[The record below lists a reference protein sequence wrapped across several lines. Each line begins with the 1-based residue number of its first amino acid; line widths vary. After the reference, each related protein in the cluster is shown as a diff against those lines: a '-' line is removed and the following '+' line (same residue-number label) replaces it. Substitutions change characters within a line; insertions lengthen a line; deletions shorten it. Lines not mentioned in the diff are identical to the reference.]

1 MPELEV
7 LSALIATIYDTALD
21 PQAWPAAAPTSPP
34 TNPFAST
41 SALDLHR
48 TAVDPRTRPQ
58 PGALPRDSPSE
69 GQNPR
74 QRRARAEKDP
84 GINPPSLT
92 GQCCMGPAQRCVDA
106 SLGVQN
112 LSTDSRPRRPVADR
126 AGSERG
132 LMASSSAASQSS
144 LTSSAR
150 KRLSAAL
157 PARRWPRS
165 PSPTPST
172 SA

>member
-7 LSALIATIYDTALD
+7 LSALIYDTALD
-21 PQAWPAAAPTSPP
+21 PQAWPAAPTSPP

-41 SALDLHR
+41 SAIDLRR

-58 PGALPRDSPSE
+58 PGAPPRDSPSE

-74 QRRARAEKDP
+74 QRRDARAEKDP

-92 GQCCMGPAQRCVDA
+92 GRCCMGAARRCVDA

-112 LSTDSRPRRPVADR
+112 LSTDSRPRRPVGGQGRKRTWAN
-126 AGSERG
+126 GIKF
-132 LMASSSAASQSS
+132 AASQSS

-157 PARRWPRS
+157 PARSWPRS

>member
-7 LSALIATIYDTALD
+7 LSALIYDTALD
-21 PQAWPAAAPTSPP
+21 PQAWPAAPTSPP

-41 SALDLHR
+41 SAIDLRR

-58 PGALPRDSPSE
+58 PGAPPRDSPSE

-74 QRRARAEKDP
+74 QRRDARAEKDP

-126 AGSERG
+126 TGSERG

-157 PARRWPRS
+157 PARSWPRS

>member
-7 LSALIATIYDTALD
+7 LSALIYDTALD
-21 PQAWPAAAPTSPP
+21 PQAWPAAPTSPP

-41 SALDLHR
+41 SAIDLRR

-58 PGALPRDSPSE
+58 PGAPPRDSPSE
-69 GQNPR
+69 GQKPR
-74 QRRARAEKDP
+74 QRRDARAEKDP

-92 GQCCMGPAQRCVDA
+92 GRCCMGAARRCVDA

-112 LSTDSRPRRPVADR
+112 LSTDSRLRRPVGGQARKR
-126 AGSERG
+126 AQ
-132 LMASSSAASQSS
+132 AVSSSAASQSS

-157 PARRWPRS
+157 PARSWPRS